1 MRTNTFISA
10 KSRLLLNFLVNSLK
24 GHFANAELSDPAVQ
38 LARNIKANFDYIGK
52 IHLFIISTD
61 KLSSTVKKLSVEPLS
76 WNGRT
81 VEVVLDVLDIEKIY
95 RSKMVGF
102 KKEDIVICCEDY
114 GIDGIPCIKAD
125 IDTQQ
130 YDSYLAIV
138 PGKFLSDIYKK
149 YSSSLLESNVRS
161 FLKFNGG
168 VNKGI
173 RGTILN
179 QKSRFFTY
187 NNGITME
194 SRSVC
199 NSNYFIVSAIARQ
212 LKDCTAI
219 DKENT
224 FNIQTE
230 IQRDR
235 P

>member
-1 MRTNTFISA
+1 MRIDAAYLDLPANTLNLLYADYNSGAVKSITNTFISA

-149 YSSSLLESNVRS
+149 YSSSLLESNVR
-161 FLKFNGG
+161 
-168 VNKGI
+168 
-173 RGTILN
+173 
-179 QKSRFFTY
+179 
-187 NNGITME
+187 
-194 SRSVC
+194 
-199 NSNYFIVSAIARQ
+199 
-212 LKDCTAI
+212 
-219 DKENT
+219 
-224 FNIQTE
+224 
-230 IQRDR
+230 
-235 P
+235 